1 MGFGCGLCRVAE
13 GGLHSSFRGVPGQT
27 VLPVF
32 VNKVLWSFQSVKS
45 SMALAFIGLSSFSKV
60 VIFFKV
66 LALRFLSL
74 VVIIKNHPLVLKD
87 MHMAAIFGWSGVL
100 RLRMLID
107 VSIC

>member
-32 VNKVLWSFQSVKS
+32 VNVLWSFQSVKS
-45 SMALAFIGLSSFSKV
+45 SMALAFIV
-60 VIFFKV
+60 
-66 LALRFLSL
+66 SL